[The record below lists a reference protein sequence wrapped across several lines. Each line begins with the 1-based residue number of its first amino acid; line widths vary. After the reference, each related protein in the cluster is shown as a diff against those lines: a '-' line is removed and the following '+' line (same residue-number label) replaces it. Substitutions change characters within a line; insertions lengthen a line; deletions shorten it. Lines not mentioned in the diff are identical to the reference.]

1 MGGLFENALLL
12 ALIWMIL
19 ANLAGL
25 GPNRFKVP
33 ALAIMLVTA
42 GLLIPMVIRQNGWL
56 IGLPVVALMLF
67 QLRWTP
73 YIIARLA
80 RRYGMLPPKE

>member
-1 MGGLFENALLL
+1 MDGVLQNALLL
-12 ALIWMIL
+12 AMIWMIL
-19 ANLAGL
+19 ANVAGL

-42 GLLIPMVIRQNGWL
+42 GILIPMVIRQNGWL

-80 RRYGMLPPKE
+80 RRYGLLPPKQ